1 MWLSI
6 QSVKKKSR
14 HCNICWKHRC
24 SSSYIKLNLK
34 MIENIDKP
42 ALSALWPN
50 KIGMGIVLDLGA
62 NIECNEKN
70 LIDFSIMGASIFKS
84 LYQMKKQK
92 SLF

>member
-1 MWLSI
+1 
-6 QSVKKKSR
+6 
-14 HCNICWKHRC
+14 
-24 SSSYIKLNLK
+24 

-50 KIGMGIVLDLGA
+50 KIGMSVVLDLGA

-84 LYQMKKQK
+84 LYPK
-92 SLF
+92 